1 MVNGRGRTG
10 ASGLTEIAST
20 WVTPRVDVL
29 GVGISAID
37 MPAALH
43 LIDQWISQG
52 DRRYICVTGVHGVM
66 ESQRDPLLRYV
77 HNRSGLTAPDGM
89 PLVWAG
95 WAAGA
100 RHMDRVYGPDLMLAA
115 CERAAARGYSSF
127 FYGGRPGVAER
138 LAARLVGAFPG
149 LKIAGTY
156 APPFR
161 ELSAQE
167 DENVVQLI
175 SAAQPD
181 LVWVGLGTPK
191 QELWMAAHA
200 HRIDAGVLIGVGAAF
215 DIHAGLTRQA
225 PHWMQR
231 SGLEWAFRLAQEP
244 RRLWRR
250 YLYNNPRFLAGVAR
264 RPPCLVPVTGE
275 ASATGDPLLPVPRL
289 LAAGP
294 KPPGVVTDD
303 SG

>member
-1 MVNGRGRTG
+1 
-10 ASGLTEIAST
+10 
-20 WVTPRVDVL
+20 
-29 GVGISAID
+29 
-37 MPAALH
+37 
-43 LIDQWISQG
+43 
-52 DRRYICVTGVHGVM
+52 M
-66 ESQRDPLLRYV
+66 ESQRDPLVRNV

-95 WAAGA
+95 RAAGA

-149 LKIAGTY
+149 LKVAGTY

-161 ELSAQE
+161 ELSARE

-175 SAAQPD
+175 SATQPD

-200 HRIDAGVLIGVGAAF
+200 QRIDAAVLIGVGAAF

-225 PHWMQR
+225 PHWIQR

-264 RPPCLVPVTGE
+264 RPPCVVPVMGE
-275 ASATGDPLLPVPRL
+275 ASATGDPLLPMPRL
-289 LAAGP
+289 LAAP

-303 SG
+303 SC

>member
-1 MVNGRGRTG
+1 VVNGRRRAG
-10 ASGLTEIAST
+10 ASGLTEIART

-37 MPAALH
+37 MPATLH

-52 DRRYICVTGVHGVM
+52 DRQYICVTGVHGVM
-66 ESQRDPLLRYV
+66 ESQRDPLLRHV

-100 RHMDRVYGPDLMLAA
+100 RQMDRVYGPDLMLAA
-115 CERAAARGYSSF
+115 CERAAARGHSSF

-138 LAARLVGAFPG
+138 LAARLMSAFPG

-175 SAAQPD
+175 SATQPD

-215 DIHAGLTRQA
+215 DIHAGLIRQA
-225 PHWMQR
+225 PRWVQH
-231 SGLEWAFRLAQEP
+231 SGLEWAYRLAQEP

-250 YLYNNPRFLAGVAR
+250 YLYNNPRFLADVAR
-264 RPPCLVPVTGE
+264 RPPCLVAVTGE
-275 ASATGDPLLPVPRL
+275 ASAAGDPPLPALRL

>member
-1 MVNGRGRTG
+1 MVNGNGHAG
-10 ASGLTEIAST
+10 APGLTEIAGT

-29 GVGISAID
+29 GVGVSAID
-37 MPAALH
+37 MPMTLH
-43 LIDQWISQG
+43 LIDRWISQG
-52 DRRYICVTGVHGVM
+52 DRRYICVTAVHGVM
-66 ESQRDPLLRYV
+66 ESQRDPLVRYV

-95 WAAGA
+95 RAAGA
-100 RHMDRVYGPDLMLAA
+100 RHMDRVYGPDLML
-115 CERAAARGYSSF
+115 
-127 FYGGRPGVAER
+127 
-138 LAARLVGAFPG
+138 
-149 LKIAGTY
+149 
-156 APPFR
+156 
-161 ELSAQE
+161 
-167 DENVVQLI
+167 
-175 SAAQPD
+175 AAQPD

-200 HRIDAGVLIGVGAAF
+200 HRIDAAVLIGVGAAF

-225 PHWMQR
+225 PHWIQR

-275 ASATGDPLLPVPRL
+275 ASATGDPLLPMPGL
-289 LAAGP
+289 LAGP

-303 SG
+303 SC

>member
-1 MVNGRGRTG
+1 MN
-10 ASGLTEIAST
+10 
-20 WVTPRVDVL
+20 
-29 GVGISAID
+29 
-37 MPAALH
+37 
-43 LIDQWISQG
+43 
-52 DRRYICVTGVHGVM
+52 
-66 ESQRDPLLRYV
+66 
-77 HNRSGLTAPDGM
+77 
-89 PLVWAG
+89 
-95 WAAGA
+95 
-100 RHMDRVYGPDLMLAA
+100 RVYGPDLMLAA

-138 LAARLVGAFPG
+138 LAARLAGAFPG

-225 PHWMQR
+225 PRWLQR

-275 ASATGDPLLPVPRL
+275 ASATGDPLLPVPGSP
-289 LAAGP
+289 AAGP
-294 KPPGVVTDD
+294 KASGVVTDV
-303 SG
+303 SC

>member
-1 MVNGRGRTG
+1 
-10 ASGLTEIAST
+10 
-20 WVTPRVDVL
+20 
-29 GVGISAID
+29 
-37 MPAALH
+37 MPVALY

-244 RRLWRR
+244 RRLSRR

-264 RPPCLVPVTGE
+264 RPPCLVPLTGA

-294 KPPGVVTDD
+294 KPPGVVTDVR
-303 SG
+303 S

>member
-1 MVNGRGRTG
+1 
-10 ASGLTEIAST
+10 
-20 WVTPRVDVL
+20 
-29 GVGISAID
+29 
-37 MPAALH
+37 
-43 LIDQWISQG
+43 
-52 DRRYICVTGVHGVM
+52 
-66 ESQRDPLLRYV
+66 
-77 HNRSGLTAPDGM
+77 
-89 PLVWAG
+89 
-95 WAAGA
+95 
-100 RHMDRVYGPDLMLAA
+100 MLAA

-138 LAARLVGAFPG
+138 LAGRLVGAFPG

-161 ELSAQE
+161 ELSARE

-200 HRIDAGVLIGVGAAF
+200 HRIDAAVLIGVGAAF

-225 PHWMQR
+225 PHWIQR

-250 YLYNNPRFLAGVAR
+250 YARYNPLFLAAFAR
-264 RPPCLVPVTGE
+264 QY
-275 ASATGDPLLPVPRL
+275 
-289 LAAGP
+289 AAHRR
-294 KPPGVVTDD
+294 
-303 SG
+303 SSRR

>member
-1 MVNGRGRTG
+1 MVNGKGHTK

-37 MPAALH
+37 MPTTLH
-43 LIDQWISQG
+43 LIDQWILQG

-66 ESQRDPLLRYV
+66 ESQRDPLLRHV

-138 LAARLVGAFPG
+138 LTARLVGAFPG
-149 LKIAGTY
+149 LKIVGTY

-200 HRIDAGVLIGVGAAF
+200 YRIDAGVLIGVGAAF

-225 PHWMQR
+225 PHWIQR
-231 SGLEWAFRLAQEP
+231 SGLEWAFRLTQEP

-275 ASATGDPLLPVPRL
+275 ASATGHPLLPVPGL

-294 KPPGVVTDD
+294 KPPGVVIDD

>member
-1 MVNGRGRTG
+1 MVKGNGHTR

-37 MPAALH
+37 MPTALH
-43 LIDQWISQG
+43 LIDQWILQG
-52 DRRYICVTGVHGVM
+52 DCRYICVTGVHGVM
-66 ESQRDPLLRYV
+66 ESQRDPVLRRV
-77 HNRSGLTAPDGM
+77 HNRSGLTVPDGM

-115 CERAAARGYSSF
+115 CERATARGYSSF

-138 LAARLVGAFPG
+138 LTARLVGAFPG
-149 LKIAGTY
+149 LKIVGTY

-167 DENVVQLI
+167 DEKVVQLI

-225 PHWMQR
+225 AHWMQR

-250 YLYNNPRFLAGVAR
+250 YLYNNPRFVAGVAR
-264 RPPCLVPVTGE
+264 RPPCLVPVTGK
-275 ASATGDPLLPVPRL
+275 ASATDDPLLSVPRL

-294 KPPGVVTDD
+294 IPPRVVTDD